1 MRDMRD
7 DDNSVRALTSICLTQ
22 CFAAAGGFAAAAAGI
37 VGCGWP
43 GAHGRIPGRL
53 LGPSAALG
61 HRLRDH
67 AFPPPTG
74 IREVQVVI
82 AGAGVAGL
90 AAATAVL
97 IDTTCAVR
105 DTVAVLL
112 GSLPA
117 QPAKASSAQAA
128 AAVSN
133 REQGRER
140 EPRRRV
146 LATSRQP
153 ITSPAPD

>member
-1 MRDMRD
+1 
-7 DDNSVRALTSICLTQ
+7 
-22 CFAAAGGFAAAAAGI
+22 
-37 VGCGWP
+37 
-43 GAHGRIPGRL
+43 
-53 LGPSAALG
+53 
-61 HRLRDH
+61 
-67 AFPPPTG
+67 
-74 IREVQVVI
+74 
-82 AGAGVAGL
+82 
-90 AAATAVL
+90 
-97 IDTTCAVR
+97 VR